1 MKKNK
6 CQADSEIKKLS
17 PVQKAAKIMGK
28 NVSFI
33 RIGLQRGILPIGSA
47 IQGETGQWTYYISP
61 KLFKDFTG
69 KDLEVDL

>member
-1 MKKNK
+1 MKKDEVRQDNK
-6 CQADSEIKKLS
+6 IKKLS
-17 PVQKAAKIMGK
+17 SVQKAAIIMGK

-33 RIGLQRGILPIGSA
+33 RVGLQRGILPIGSA
-47 IQGETGQWTYYISP
+47 IQGETGQWSYYISP